1 MGRSPV
7 SGRVLK
13 IRQQITQYVAVG
25 TPLIEIAD
33 PGKLELAIDVLSS
46 DALKI
51 KPGDP
56 ILVDLGTDA
65 PPLRAKVRL
74 MEPSAFTKVSALGVE
89 EQRVNAIG
97 DFVDAHRL
105 GDAYRVDVQI
115 VIWQGKDVLQVP
127 LSALFRCNRTN
138 WCTFIVKNGK
148 VDRQQVLI
156 GQRSDLAA
164 EIRQGVKQGDVVILH
179 PTEQLKTGDRV
190 IPNPIYTDF
199 LFNLAKLCIS
209 MLWLK

>member
-1 MGRSPV
+1 VG
-7 SGRVLK
+7 GRVLK
-13 IRQQITQYVAVG
+13 IRQQSTQYVAAG

-56 ILVDLGTDA
+56 ISIDLGTDA

-74 MEPSAFTKVSALGVE
+74 IEPSAFTKVSALGVE

-115 VIWQGKDVLQVP
+115 AIWQGKDVLQVP

-138 WCTFIVKNGK
+138 WCTFVVKNGK
-148 VDRQQVLI
+148 AQQQQVSI

-164 EIRQGVKQGDVVILH
+164 EIRQGVKQGDAVILH
-179 PTEQLKTGDRV
+179 PTEQIRSGDRV
-190 IPNPIYTDF
+190 SPR
-199 LFNLAKLCIS
+199 
-209 MLWLK
+209 